1 MSTLNFRNI
10 DLENEENDC
19 IFDDTPG
26 QTFDISTSPGGR
38 KEQSELRIYNDRKN
52 TY

>member
-10 DLENEENDC
+10 DMENEENDC

-26 QTFDISTSPGGR
+26 QIFDLSISPSKR
-38 KEQSELRIYNDRKN
+38 KDQSELRNYSDHKN